1 MNNCV
6 ICKEIIDHPTRSK
19 CCTRV
24 KCRIKFSYF
33 KLAEKGYDPV
43 LYYEQLIASK
53 YQVRCKKCE
62 EKFIARFKRD
72 LFFPVCEKCENQE
85 KEVFWP
91 LIDEINKEAIEDA
104 TGIFLPSS
112 VFESLREQRDKK
124 EKAPEGANGLPPSI
138 N

>member
-1 MNNCV
+1 M
-6 ICKEIIDHPTRSK
+6 
-19 CCTRV
+19 
-24 KCRIKFSYF
+24 
-33 KLAEKGYDPV
+33 
-43 LYYEQLIASK
+43 
-53 YQVRCKKCE
+53 RCKKCE

-104 TGIFLPSS
+104 TGFFLPSS

-124 EKAPEGANGLPPSI
+124 EKANA
-138 N
+138 